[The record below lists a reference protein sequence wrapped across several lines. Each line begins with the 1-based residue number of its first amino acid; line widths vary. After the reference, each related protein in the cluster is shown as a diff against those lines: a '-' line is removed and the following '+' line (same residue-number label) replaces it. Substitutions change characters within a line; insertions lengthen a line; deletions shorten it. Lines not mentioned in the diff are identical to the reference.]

1 MPSLQPKKIYNVRV
15 KAEASHPRDNGNPRR
30 GTKFINIIVKTGAPP
45 SISLARY
52 IGIKPF
58 NYGKVNSRD
67 KFVIQAKIYASSSCQ
82 NIKGGVGKWIQKRGF
97 LPTVEGA
104 EINPSADIWLV
115 PYGQTQYD
123 KSLNVLTQI
132 FALKPFMLSSG
143 SMYEFQFQI
152 KIDGCEATYSSIDLQ
167 VNEPPSSGFLV
178 AYPEN
183 AVALNTSVLLT
194 TQNWQD
200 NDEIVEYQFGY
211 YIDADIT
218 STFTVLET
226 TQKTSISAIFAEG
239 QGFNKT
245 ILCSV
250 KAIDIFGGEASAFA
264 TIRVTMPAISSA
276 ELMAKGTKMLEGSD
290 VEDPF
295 KALALLNTLT
305 TATNANSDKKQ
316 KDFTAPSPMR
326 TMAPS
331 PSATQDNSE
340 MPGDDPNSA
349 FVYVPPQLIPK
360 SCPIFN
366 GTQCG
371 GRGYC
376 SKSLP
381 DSECMTIHPSCVV
394 QCDCDN
400 GYFNGPLLACDVTA
414 EERGAAI
421 AFNSVATNF
430 LAKSLGKMEASIENG
445 QIQATTLSGM
455 VMPELMD
462 EESLERAKNISES
475 IVQMSTKVGIS
486 SRSATSILSVG
497 TLFFFGS

>member
-1 MPSLQPKKIYNVRV
+1 M
-15 KAEASHPRDNGNPRR
+15 
-30 GTKFINIIVKTGAPP
+30 
-45 SISLARY
+45 
-52 IGIKPF
+52 
-58 NYGKVNSRD
+58 
-67 KFVIQAKIYASSSCQ
+67 
-82 NIKGGVGKWIQKRGF
+82 
-97 LPTVEGA
+97 
-104 EINPSADIWLV
+104 
-115 PYGQTQYD
+115 
-123 KSLNVLTQI
+123 
-132 FALKPFMLSSG
+132 
-143 SMYEFQFQI
+143 
-152 KIDGCEATYSSIDLQ
+152 
-167 VNEPPSSGFLV
+167 NEPPSSGFLV

-218 STFTVLET
+218 STFTILET
-226 TQKTSISAIFAEG
+226 TQKTSISVIFAEG

-264 TIRVTMPAISSA
+264 TIRVTMPAISNS

-305 TATNANSDKKQ
+305 TAANANSDKKQ

-340 MPGDDPNSA
+340 MSGEDSNSA

-381 DSECMTIHPSCVV
+381 DSKCMTIHPSCVV

-421 AFNSVATNF
+421 AFNSVATTF
-430 LAKSLGKMEASIENG
+430 LAKSLAKMETSIENG

-455 VMPELMD
+455 VMP
-462 EESLERAKNISES
+462 N
-475 IVQMSTKVGIS
+475 
-486 SRSATSILSVG
+486 
-497 TLFFFGS
+497 